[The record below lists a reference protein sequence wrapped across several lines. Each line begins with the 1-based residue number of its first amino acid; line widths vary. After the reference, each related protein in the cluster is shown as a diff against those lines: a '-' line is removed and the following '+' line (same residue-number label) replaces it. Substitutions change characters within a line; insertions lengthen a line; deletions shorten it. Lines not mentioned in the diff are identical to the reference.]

1 MMNTVERVTVLRR
14 VELFAGTP
22 GRILAALAAVAGEI
36 DLAAGAILLEQG
48 DLGQTLFVVVE
59 GDLVAEIA
67 GTTLATLA
75 AGSVV
80 GELAV
85 FVPEPRSATVRAL
98 TAAHLLSIEKPAVD
112 ELLLDYPEVAMSVI
126 TALVRRFQESNRIR
140 SQKSA

>member
-1 MMNTVERVTVLRR
+1 MNIVERVTVLRD

-22 GRILAALAAVAGEI
+22 GRILAGLAAVAEEI
-36 DLAAGAILLEQG
+36 DLEAGALLIEQG
-48 DLGQTLFVVVE
+48 DLGETLFIVVE

-67 GTTLATLA
+67 QQTVATFTPGT
-75 AGSVV
+75 VV

-98 TAAHLLSIEKPAVD
+98 TPAHLLSIEKPAVD
-112 ELLLDYPEVAMSVI
+112 ELLLDHPEVAMSVI

-140 SQKSA
+140 SQQGT

>member
-1 MMNTVERVTVLRR
+1 MNVVERVTVLRG

-22 GRILAALAAVAGEI
+22 GRILAGLAAVAEEI
-36 DLAAGAILLEQG
+36 DLDAGAILLEQG
-48 DLGQTLFVVVE
+48 ELGQTLFVVVA

-67 GTTLATLA
+67 HQTIATFTP
-75 AGSVV
+75 GSVV

-98 TAAHLLSIEKPAVD
+98 TPAHLLSIEKSAVD
-112 ELLLDYPEVAMSVI
+112 ELLLDHPEAAMSVI

-140 SQKSA
+140 SQKST